1 MKHPK
6 SLFVNF
12 DIQSKVFTSW
22 RVNICHAIGKEVNLS
37 CADTDQNTD
46 GALN

>member
-6 SLFVNF
+6 SLSVNF
-12 DIQSKVFTSW
+12 DIESKVFTSW

-37 CADTDQNTD
+37 YAATNQNTG